1 MKIKLKDYIKELE
14 EKINHKKIEKEEIE
28 NLYTWILFFQHE
40 RLVHLIVTFF
50 TGISTILFLLGLL
63 YFSTIPLLLLFLITL
78 FLFIPYIFYYY
89 YLENGVQKLYD
100 LYFQAKKSKKEEIR
114 L

>member
-1 MKIKLKDYIKELE
+1 MKIKLKNYIKELE
-14 EKINHKKIEKEEIE
+14 EKINYKKITKEEIE

-63 YFSTIPLLLLFLITL
+63 CFSTIPLLLLFLITL
-78 FLFIPYIFYYY
+78 CLFIPYIF
-89 YLENGVQKLYD
+89 
-100 LYFQAKKSKKEEIR
+100 
-114 L
+114 